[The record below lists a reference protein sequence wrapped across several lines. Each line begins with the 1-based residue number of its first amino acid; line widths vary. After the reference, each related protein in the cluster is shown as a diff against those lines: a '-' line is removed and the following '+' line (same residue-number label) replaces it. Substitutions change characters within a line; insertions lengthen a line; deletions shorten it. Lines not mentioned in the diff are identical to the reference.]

1 MQEVVCF
8 NCGRIVHISPDAEL
22 CSVCGENLR
31 ELIHPAY
38 ASKYFYDR
46 AAAMAAG
53 SDLLQALREIDRGL
67 AYQPSS
73 ELRLLGAI
81 LSQRIGDFEQMRQH
95 VAAVPVDDVLRTEAE
110 WLLRAHQHRQ
120 RAQRTATRTPA
131 AKHTQLAADELLSP
145 FDEDLQL
152 PVPLPHDKRTQPS
165 TSPRAVATAP
175 QQNGNRRVGIYFAL
189 LLLVAVTAGLAL
201 SSRENGLAFLSWLSA
216 PSDSAGDGTPNDAE
230 VVVPVHRAG
239 TETAEDAPILS
250 PTATPVGIPGDV
262 VLVAPEPMAESTI
275 GALVVNPLQPFDLAT
290 YLNAQGRSDLAAL
303 GVIASSQEGTVR
315 LEGFVPS
322 FMARQDL
329 IELMEAAPGVSS
341 VSGANILVRLPPTYT
356 VAAGDTLWAISYYF
370 YGEDKIAE
378 IIAANRASLPASNM
392 LTIGQELQIPAAE

>member
-46 AAAMAAG
+46 AATMAAG

-67 AYQPSS
+67 SYHPSS

-95 VAAVPVDDVLRTEAE
+95 VAAVPIDDILRTEAE
-110 WLLRAHQHRQ
+110 WLLRAHQQRQ

-131 AKHTQLAADELLSP
+131 AQRAAPPALVPLTP
-145 FDEDLQL
+145 FDEGLQL
-152 PVPLPHDKRTQPS
+152 PMPLAQNE
-165 TSPRAVATAP
+165 RAPGHPPTATNAAQRP
-175 QQNGNRRVGIYFAL
+175 GNRRVGFYFAL
-189 LLLVAVTAGLAL
+189 LLLAAVTAGLAL
-201 SSRENGLAFLSWLSA
+201 SSRENGRAFLPWLNV

-230 VVVPVHRAG
+230 VVVPVHRAD
-239 TETAEDAPILS
+239 TETTAEDAPILL
-250 PTATPVGIPGDV
+250 PTATPVGVPGDV

-290 YLNAQGRSDLAAL
+290 YLNAQGRPDLAAL
-303 GVIASSQEGTVR
+303 GVIASSQEGSVR
-315 LEGFVPS
+315 LEGFVPA